1 MSQVT
6 STKYSVIHVEVHEGE
21 KLAKDE
27 HGRLLEDASVAK
39 MPEQDLNANIAERR
53 DKKFEIK

>member
-6 STKYSVIHVEVHEGE
+6 STKSAVIHDEVHEGE

-27 HGRLLEDASVAK
+27 HGRSLEDASVAK
-39 MPEQDLNANIAERR
+39 IPEQDLNANIAERR
-53 DKKFEIK
+53 DKNFTIK